1 VSAVVPLAAPVLRP
15 LAVADID
22 RLATIEGRAY
32 HQQGWTRG
40 IFADC
45 LRVGYCGWGVEDGGG
60 LAGYG
65 FVSVAVGESHLL
77 NLAVDPPSQGRGLG
91 RVLLAQMFE
100 SAREWGA
107 ECMFLEV
114 RPSNLRART
123 LYASAGFT
131 EFGRRRGYYPA
142 ADGRE
147 DALILCR
154 RL

>member
-1 VSAVVPLAAPVLRP
+1 MSAVVPLSAPLLRP
-15 LAVADID
+15 LGAGDID
-22 RLATIEGRAY
+22 RLAAIERRAY
-32 HQQGWTRG
+32 RHQGWTRG

-45 LRVGYCGWGVEDGGG
+45 LRVGYAGWGVEDGGA
-60 LAGYG
+60 LAGYA

-77 NLAVDPPSQGRGLG
+77 NLAVDPGSQGRGLG
-91 RVLLAQMFE
+91 RLLLAQMFE

-114 RPSNLRART
+114 RPSNRRART
-123 LYASAGFT
+123 LYARAGFT
-131 EFGRRRGYYPA
+131 EFGRRRGYYPVPG
-142 ADGRE
+142 GRE